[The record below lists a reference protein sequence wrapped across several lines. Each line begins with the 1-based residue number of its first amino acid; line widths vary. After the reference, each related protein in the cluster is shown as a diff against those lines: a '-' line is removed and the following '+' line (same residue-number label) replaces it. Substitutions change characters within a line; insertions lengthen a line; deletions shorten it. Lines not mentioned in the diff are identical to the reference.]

1 MHKTCVAALAALPFV
16 TGAVARGADHKWYV
30 GLDVGQSRLENG
42 NFAGDTMVDDT
53 SSAYA
58 VRFGYRFVPWF
69 ALEGGYTD
77 IGDFSATIV
86 PACGGFGVPC
96 APNIYNTTSIHGFL
110 LNAVGIW
117 PLAEHF
123 QLNASLGAIYR
134 ELTQSSGTSPGGNSH
149 WSSKDTV
156 ARFGL
161 GVAVPFN
168 DHFEIGLDLVQ
179 YRNIGLALDMG
190 SNTTVVNDGESTVAS
205 LGLRWRF

>member
-1 MHKTCVAALAALPFV
+1 MHKTCVAALAALLFV

-42 NFAGDTMVDDT
+42 NFAGDSLVDD
-53 SSAYA
+53 SSSTYA

-86 PACGGFGVPC
+86 PTCGLGVPC

-190 SNTTVVNDGESTVAS
+190 ANTTVVNDGESTVAS